1 MVVPSRF
8 PPLSITSTATCTP
21 VLQCPH
27 HFCCIQTCPWA
38 TVPCRSVYC
47 PIQAPAFL
55 LSALFSDPCLPFS
68 DFRPPISGL
77 GCLLWLP
84 ICCRTSSLFNNLH
97 QHQIILGGFRD
108 QVGAKSEWLTVHQVP
123 KEENLHTVELKL
135 WAWVWLASTLK
146 HSIAYHLL
154 KIVSK
159 KILQDRINTCGVFT
173 ASIINHSA
181 DILSFPLEPTNS
193 LTARPLGSWEP
204 SADSYHRWLSTSNH
218 TSARL
223 MADHIQELK
232 TFIFNITE
240 SRLKTEHLHEL
251 FGLVMNLRN
260 VCFYLFFLP

>member
-1 MVVPSRF
+1 MPSSLLLYTNL
-8 PPLSITSTATCTP
+8 PLSHCSLQKCLLSYPSTSFSP
-21 VLQCPH
+21 VCLVFWP
-27 HFCCIQTCPWA
+27 
-38 TVPCRSVYC
+38 
-47 PIQAPAFL
+47 
-55 LSALFSDPCLPFS
+55 LSALFRLQTACLNP
-68 DFRPPISGL
+68 SGL